1 MELLTRLAKAKYRQP
16 MKLKGF
22 HAVGFIKPPY
32 AYWRP
37 GKGGHANTLD
47 YKVAAISVVILN
59 LSSEVQ
65 MSCVSLQ

>member
-1 MELLTRLAKAKYRQP
+1 

-22 HAVGFIKPPY
+22 HAVGFIKPQY

-37 GKGGHANTLD
+37 GKGGHANTHD
-47 YKVAAISVVILN
+47 DKVAAISVVILN